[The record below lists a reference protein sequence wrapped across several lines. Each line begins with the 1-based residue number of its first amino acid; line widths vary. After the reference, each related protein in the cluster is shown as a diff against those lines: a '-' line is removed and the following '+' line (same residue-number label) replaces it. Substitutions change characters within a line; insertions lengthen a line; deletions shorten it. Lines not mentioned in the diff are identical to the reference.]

1 VVVSGIEITVGNA
14 TVDISPV
21 AVIERPAGSTCQYL
35 PRDLMDATAATLL
48 AINTPQS
55 VSWAHKLYEMTAT
68 A

>member
-14 TVDISPV
+14 TTEIVPV
-21 AVIERPAGSTCQYL
+21 AEVQKETGVTCVYN

-55 VSWAHKLYEMTAT
+55 VSWAHKLYEMTA
-68 A
+68 